1 MKRKGAVAVAI
12 PSPVY
17 LLFPPKCPICQKLVG
32 LGETICPDC
41 ARALPLASGSRVK
54 QKGDFFEGCYSPFY
68 YEEPLRG
75 SFLRY
80 KFSGRQHYAR
90 IYGKWMSDCLVAQE
104 QTGFDLVT
112 WAPLSRLR
120 RWRRGYDQAELL
132 AKEVA
137 AHLSLPLVSTLH
149 KANRRPLSRL
159 EGSRAVRAARILGA
173 YSLVKGADVAGKRLL
188 LVDDIVTSGA
198 TLNEC
203 ARILKTAGAAE
214 IRCVALARKRS

>member
-1 MKRKGAVAVAI
+1 MAI
-12 PSPVY
+12 PSPVD

-41 ARALPLASGSRVK
+41 ARALPLASGARGTH
-54 QKGDFFEGCYSPFY
+54 KGDFFEGCYTPFF
-68 YEEPLRG
+68 YEEPLRR

-80 KFSGRQHYAR
+80 KFNGQQHYAR
-90 IYGKWMSDCLVAQE
+90 IYGKWMADCLVAQQ
-104 QTGFDLVT
+104 QTEFDLVT
-112 WAPLSRLR
+112 WVPLSRLR

-132 AKEVA
+132 ASQVA
-137 AHLSLPLVSTLH
+137 SHLSLPLICTLR
-149 KANRRPLSRL
+149 KANRKPLSRL
-159 EGSRAVRAARILGA
+159 EGSRAIRSARILGA
-173 YSLVKGADVAGKRLL
+173 YSLAKGADVAGKRLL

-214 IRCVALARKRS
+214 IRCVALARKRD

>member
-1 MKRKGAVAVAI
+1 MSI
-12 PSPVY
+12 PNLVD
-17 LLFPPKCPICQKLVG
+17 LLFPPKCVICQKLVG

-41 ARALPLASGSRVK
+41 ARSLPFASGGKAR
-54 QKGDFFEGCYSPFY
+54 QKGDFFEGGYSPFF
-68 YEEPLRG
+68 YEEPLRA

-90 IYGKWMSDCLVAQE
+90 IYGKWMADCLIAQE
-104 QTGFDLVT
+104 QLTFDLVT

-132 AKEVA
+132 AKEVSSQLA
-137 AHLSLPLVSTLH
+137 LPLQSTLR
-149 KANRRPLSRL
+149 KANRKPLSRL
-159 EGSRAVRAARILGA
+159 EGSRSIRAARILGA
-173 YSLVKGADVAGKRLL
+173 YSLGNGANVAGKRIL

-214 IRCVALARKRS
+214 IICVTLARKRD

>member
-1 MKRKGAVAVAI
+1 MALPTPI
-12 PSPVY
+12 D
-17 LLFPPKCPICQKLVG
+17 LLFPPKCLICQKL
-32 LGETICPDC
+32 LAPKETICPDC
-41 ARALPLASGSRVK
+41 ARSLPLASGARGK

-68 YEEPLRG
+68 YEEPLRA
-75 SFLRY
+75 SVLRY
-80 KFSGRQHYAR
+80 KFSGRQHYAHT
-90 IYGKWMSDCLVAQE
+90 YGKWMADCLVAQE

-137 AHLSLPLVSTLH
+137 ARLSLPLVSTLR
-149 KANRRPLSRL
+149 KANRKPLSRL
-159 EGSRAVRAARILGA
+159 EGSRAIRAARILGA
-173 YSLVKGADVAGKRLL
+173 YSLAEGADVTGKRLL

-203 ARILKTAGAAE
+203 ARVLKTAGAAK
-214 IRCVALARKRS
+214 IICITLARKRD